1 MSTSSTTRSILASK
15 TVLTVMFV
23 CIKMS
28 NFQGTTWITR
38 NFFRLSLSFLVKLP
52 LPRSAEQRRPE
63 APWTWVWWWLG
74 RWQMLKTFRKKE
86 HTVQVYF
93 SAFTG
98 STQTPMLS
106 FPVSL
111 IRVCVCVCVCVPSFT
126 QLFAIL
132 CTVAHQ
138 APLTMKFSR

>member
-1 MSTSSTTRSILASK
+1 
-15 TVLTVMFV
+15 
-23 CIKMS
+23 
-28 NFQGTTWITR
+28 
-38 NFFRLSLSFLVKLP
+38 
-52 LPRSAEQRRPE
+52 
-63 APWTWVWWWLG
+63 
-74 RWQMLKTFRKKE
+74 MLKTFRKKE

-111 IRVCVCVCVCVPSFT
+111 IRVCVCVYIPSFT

-132 CTVAHQ
+132 CPVAHQ